1 LSDVQR
7 HQERFCELYR
17 AAGPGLAA
25 YAGRRCHE
33 KADADDVVSE
43 VFLVAWRRIE
53 DVPDGD
59 AALPWLYGVA
69 RRVLSNGRR
78 TQLRYLGLA
87 SKLGGLRQ
95 THSDVEGEVVGRSS
109 AATALA
115 ALARMKD
122 QDQEVLRLSAWEE
135 LSNLELG
142 AVLGCSEN
150 AATLRLHRARR
161 RFSRELMTQ
170 ARRPGHNEGEV
181 PSQWHRAG
189 REVL

>member
-1 LSDVQR
+1 
-7 HQERFCELYR
+7 
-17 AAGPGLAA
+17 
-25 YAGRRCHE
+25 
-33 KADADDVVSE
+33 VSE

-78 TQLRYLGLA
+78 TRERYLGLA

-95 THSDVEGEVVGRSS
+95 THSDVEGEVVGRSG

-115 ALARMKD
+115 ALARMKE

-135 LSNLELG
+135 LSNRDLG
-142 AVLGCSEN
+142 AALGCSEN

-161 RFSRELMTQ
+161 RFRRELMKE

-181 PSQWHRAG
+181 PNQWHRAG